1 MKKSSLFFIALV
13 IFSCKQEVKVDYAII
28 SGKIENASSSK
39 VTLYNSYETS
49 DKKELTLENGQ
60 FTDTVKINNGN
71 GFFLIQGN
79 NNVSLFL
86 IEGDKLNVTYDANNV
101 DSTLVFTGN
110 NSAISTYLVEKKIN
124 DKKIELKTKDLYVL
138 NEEDF
143 ISNLLKV
150 KKAQEDFLY
159 NATNLPENFI
169 KNETSN
175 INYEYLAST
184 SNYESYHAYFA
195 KIEDFKASEKITSKL
210 KDLSLENER
219 DFMFSSNFRSLVKN
233 NYKKNATDLEKADSI
248 ENDIAYLKTLSTI
261 KSDKIRNK
269 LLFDNAKYGI
279 TYTENLEEY
288 YALYAKASTN
298 QENNEKITEIYAN
311 LKTLTKGNSSPKFTD
326 YENYAGGTT
335 SLDDLKGKYVYM
347 DIWATW
353 CGPCIAEI
361 PSLKKTEKLY
371 HGKNIEFVS
380 ISIDNKRDHEKWQKM
395 IIDKELGGMQLFA
408 DNNWDSKFIQDYLIK
423 GIPRF
428 ILLDPQGNIV
438 SANAPKPSSEKL
450 IALFDELKI

>member
-1 MKKSSLFFIALV
+1 MKRLSLFFIALV
-13 IFSCKQEVKVDYAII
+13 ILSCEQEVKVDYAIL

-39 VTLYNSYETS
+39 ITLYNSYERGN
-49 DKKELTLENGQ
+49 KKELTLENGQ
-60 FTDTVKINNGN
+60 FTDTVKIKNGN
-71 GFFLIQGN
+71 EFFLIQGK

-86 IEGDKLNVTYDANNV
+86 IEGDKLNISYDANKV
-101 DSTLVFTGN
+101 DSTLTFTGK
-110 NSAISTYLVEKKIN
+110 NSAISTYLVEKGKNNKKLKIS
-124 DKKIELKTKDLYVL
+124 TKDLYSL
-138 NEEDF
+138 NEDDF
-143 ISNLLKV
+143 IDHVLKV

-159 NATNLPENFI
+159 NANDLPENFI

-175 INYEYLAST
+175 INYEHLASF
-184 SNYESYHAYFA
+184 SNYEGYHGYFA
-195 KIEDFKASEKITSKL
+195 KIEDFKASDKISSKL
-210 KDLSLENER
+210 KDLSFENEN
-219 DFMFSSNFRSLVKN
+219 DFQFSSNFRSLAIN
-233 NYKKNATDLEKADSI
+233 NYRNNATDLVKADSI

-269 LLFDNAKYGI
+269 LLFDDAKYGM
-279 TYTENLEEY
+279 TYTDNLEDY
-288 YALYAKASTN
+288 YSLYAKASTD
-298 QENNEKITEIYAN
+298 QDNNKKITEIYTK

-326 YENYAGGTT
+326 YENNAGGTT

-395 IIDKELGGMQLFA
+395 IVDKELGGMQLFA
-408 DNNWDSKFIQDYLIK
+408 DNNWESQFIQDYLIK

-428 ILLDPQGNIV
+428 ILLDPEGNIV
-438 SANAPKPSSEKL
+438 SANAPRPSSEKL
-450 IALFDELKI
+450 VELFDELKI